1 LIKEFQNE
9 APFFIPFF
17 YIYRMETEA
26 LRQEIIAFF
35 ENIQKY
41 YGCKTE
47 MTQGLF
53 SDLDNIDAKLTTW
66 NLSEFE
72 LARSAYR
79 NSGGKFMLEGNGSYF
94 EISGEKIIDFKKT
107 GRNKFEFTERYSE
120 AVFRITKIR
129 FHYKY

>member
-1 LIKEFQNE
+1 LVKEFQSE

-17 YIYRMETEA
+17 YIYQMETET

-41 YGCKTE
+41 YGSKTE
-47 MTQGLF
+47 ITQGLF
-53 SDLDNIDAKLTTW
+53 SDLDNLDAKLTAW

-79 NSGGKFMLEGNGSYF
+79 NNGGKFMLEGTGSYF
-94 EISGEKIIDFKKT
+94 EISAEKIIDFKKT
-107 GRNKFEFTERYSE
+107 GRNKFEFIEQYSQT
-120 AVFRITKIR
+120 VFRITKIR